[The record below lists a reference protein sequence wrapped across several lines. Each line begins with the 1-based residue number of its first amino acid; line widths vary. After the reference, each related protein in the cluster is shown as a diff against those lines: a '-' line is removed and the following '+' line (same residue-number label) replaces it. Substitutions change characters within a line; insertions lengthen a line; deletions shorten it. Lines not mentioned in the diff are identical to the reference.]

1 MRDESYPRGFRRLH
15 VCLMLLILLGCNYL
29 RIGKRAI
36 FRNVNFLDLL
46 EFKSSGSRLREWDL
60 AAL

>member
-1 MRDESYPRGFRRLH
+1 MRLH

-29 RIGKRAI
+29 RMGKRDI

-46 EFKSSGSRLREWDL
+46 EFKSSGSRLREGDVV
-60 AAL
+60 AL